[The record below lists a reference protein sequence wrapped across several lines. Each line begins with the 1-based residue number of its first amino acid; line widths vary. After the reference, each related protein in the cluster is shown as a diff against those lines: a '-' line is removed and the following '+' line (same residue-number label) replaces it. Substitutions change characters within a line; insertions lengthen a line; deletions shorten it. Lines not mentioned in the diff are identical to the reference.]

1 MIRKRYEWKLKR
13 RSLLLGERTLVS
25 GILNVTPDSLFDEGR
40 YLDPDRALVRA
51 VELATQG
58 ADYIELGAESM
69 RQGSERVNEGEE
81 LRRLVPVLKRLK
93 GEIDIPIAVMTYKAA
108 VAEKAIEYGAEILHD
123 PSGLT
128 LDPDLAKV
136 VSTGDLGLILSHMRG
151 TPEAWVKLPSLKDPA
166 GSVLN
171 ELDAAIGRATRSG
184 VLRHRLVIDPG
195 LSFGKRKEQN
205 IALLTALDRL
215 AGLDLPLHI
224 APSGKAWVAPSFD
237 PQAGALAI
245 AAMMAA
251 VLRGAHIVRMHDV
264 AAARAAAMLCDE
276 LLAAMPEPEA
286 ARPARLP
293 RPDRAPEDERK
304 PTPVRPPRQV
314 APPPEPAPEEREA
327 EPPRD
332 YAPPERRPFQGPPR
346 YGGPPRDRGPYKGP
360 PRDRGPYQGPPR
372 DRAPYSGPPRD
383 RGPYSGPPRDRG
395 PYSGPPR
402 DRGPAQGPPRDRGPY
417 KGPPRDRGPY
427 KGPRTGGPGG
437 GGSRP
442 FRPKRGPQGR

>member
-1 MIRKRYEWKLKR
+1 MIRKRYDWKLKR
-13 RSLLLGERTLVS
+13 RSLLLGERTLVA
-25 GILNVTPDSLFDEGR
+25 GILNVTPDSLSDAGR

-58 ADYIELGAESM
+58 ADYLELGAESM
-69 RQGSERVNEGEE
+69 RQGSERVSEGEE

-108 VAEKAIEYGAEILHD
+108 VAEKAIEYGSEIIHD

-128 LDPDLAKV
+128 LDPDLAKAAA
-136 VSTGDLGLILSHMRG
+136 TGDQGLILTHMRG

-166 GSVLN
+166 GSVLS

-195 LSFGKRKEQN
+195 FGYGKRKEQN

-224 APSGKAWVAPSFD
+224 APSGKPWVATSFD

-264 AAARAAAMLCDE
+264 AAARAAAMLSDE
-276 LLAAMPEPEA
+276 LLAAMPEPE
-286 ARPARLP
+286 PP
-293 RPDRAPEDERK
+293 RPPRPPRSDRAPEDERK
-304 PTPVRPPRQV
+304 PAPVRPPRRAP
-314 APPPEPAPEEREA
+314 APPPSEP
-327 EPPRD
+327 EPPRE
-332 YAPPERRPFQGPPR
+332 YPRPERR
-346 YGGPPRDRGPYKGP
+346 
-360 PRDRGPYQGPPR
+360 PYQGPPR
-372 DRAPYSGPPRD
+372 YS
-383 RGPYSGPPRDRG
+383 
-395 PYSGPPR
+395 
-402 DRGPAQGPPRDRGPY
+402 GPPRDRGPY

-427 KGPRTGGPGG
+427 KGPGG
-437 GGSRP
+437 GNRP
-442 FRPKRGPQGR
+442 FRPKRGPHGR